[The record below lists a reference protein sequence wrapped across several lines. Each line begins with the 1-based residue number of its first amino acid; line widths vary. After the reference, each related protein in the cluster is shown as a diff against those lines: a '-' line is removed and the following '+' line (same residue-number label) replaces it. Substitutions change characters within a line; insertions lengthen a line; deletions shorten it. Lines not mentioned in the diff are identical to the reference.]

1 MGNLHKNEPLFDE
14 QVQSTQVQENLVHY
28 NEEQCSE
35 PVGEWTLTVIIV
47 MENSESY
54 VIETRQDMNGQ
65 PIQLRY

>member
-1 MGNLHKNEPLFDE
+1 MENLHKNEPLFDE

-47 MENSESY
+47 LGNGESVY
-54 VIETRQDMNGQ
+54 VLDDSHVK
-65 PIQLRY
+65 